1 MAAAPEIKPPPQAR
15 RPSWLAAVLRQLC
28 PRCYQ
33 GTIGAGGLRMH
44 RACPVCGYQFVR
56 EKGFFLGAM
65 YISYMLV
72 LPPLAAVT
80 LFLWLVVFPDW
91 PLWGIVALSLGVF
104 LLFVP
109 AIVRYSRALYIH
121 LEYLIDADRAAR

>member
-1 MAAAPEIKPPPQAR
+1 MNARPKVEGVSQPQ
-15 RPSWLAAVLRQLC
+15 RPSRFMAILRQLC
-28 PRCYQ
+28 PHCFQ
-33 GTIGAGGLRMH
+33 GKISAKGLGMH
-44 RACPVCGYQFVR
+44 RACPVCGYPFVR

-72 LPPLAAVT
+72 LPPLAGIT
-80 LFLWLVVFPDW
+80 LLLWLFVLPDW

-109 AIVRYSRALYIH
+109 GIVRYSRALYIH
-121 LEYLIDADRAAR
+121 LEQLIEEGRTPR

>member
-28 PRCYQ
+28 PRCHQ

-65 YISYMLV
+65 YISYPLSLV
-72 LPPLAAVT
+72 VIGMS
-80 LFLWLVVFPDW
+80 LWLITSLW
-91 PLWGIVALSLGVF
+91 PALRLEWAV
-104 LLFVP
+104 LLTVPILVLFVP
-109 AIVRYSRALYIH
+109 AIVRWSRVLWMH
-121 LEYLIDADRAAR
+121 WDQPTD